1 MIGIKM
7 FNNNVFKSAVFVVA
21 TLFFAG
27 VAQAKEVKIGFVDV
41 SAVAASIPQSQQV
54 QETIRAE
61 FAAKIA
67 EVNKLETDINFN
79 IEKLRRD
86 GPTMSEKQQ
95 QDLTASV
102 NQQREQYENLARPLD
117 EQIRQRQTEERN
129 RILGMIK
136 AAIDV
141 VAEREK
147 FDVVLNA
154 SAAVYAKPEYDLS
167 EKVIEQVGKAN

>member
-1 MIGIKM
+1 M
-7 FNNNVFKSAVFVVA
+7 FNNNLFKSAVFVVA
-21 TLFFAG
+21 TVLFAG

-41 SAVAASIPQSQQV
+41 AAVAASIPQAQQV
-54 QETIRAE
+54 QETIRTE

-95 QDLTASV
+95 QDLTATV
-102 NQQREQYENLARPLD
+102 NKQREQYENLARPLD
-117 EQIRQRQTEERN
+117 EQIRQRQADERN
-129 RILGMIK
+129 RILGLIK
-136 AAIDV
+136 SAIDV

-147 FDVVLNA
+147 FDIVLNA
-154 SAAVYAKPEYDLS
+154 NAAVFAKPEFDIS
-167 EKVIEQVGKAN
+167 EKVIQQVGKAN

>member
-1 MIGIKM
+1 M
-7 FNNNVFKSAVFVVA
+7 FNNNVFKSAVFIVA
-21 TLFFAG
+21 TMLCAG
-27 VAQAKEVKIGFVDV
+27 SLQAKEVKMGFVDV
-41 SAVAASIPQSQQV
+41 AAVAAAIPQSQQV
-54 QETIRAE
+54 QETIRTE
-61 FAAKIA
+61 FSAKIA

-95 QDLTASV
+95 QDLTETV
-102 NQQREQYENLARPLD
+102 NKQRQKYEELARPLD

-129 RILGMIK
+129 RVLGLIK

-141 VAEREK
+141 IAEREK

-154 SAAVYAKPEYDLS
+154 TAAVYAKPEYDIS
-167 EKVIEQVGKAN
+167 EKVIQQVGKAN

>member
-1 MIGIKM
+1 M

-21 TLFFAG
+21 TMFFAG

-54 QETIRAE
+54 QENIRTE

-95 QDLTASV
+95 QELTASV
-102 NQQREQYENLARPLD
+102 NKQREQYENLARPLD

-136 AAIDV
+136 VAIDV

-154 SAAVYAKPEYDLS
+154 NAAVYAKPEYDLS